1 VTFLASNEREQR
13 QLVQGAGMGPG
24 TFEIGGPA
32 AFEGFG
38 TATGL
43 GIGRGLA
50 TTGGFL
56 LEVARQSPT
65 YRMQEGLSELFGQ
78 GEQFRESE
86 RLQDEA
92 VRGAIDYYR
101 VDPATTGFAGQI
113 SYGAGAVLLPAI
125 IGSAVAG
132 PAGGAILAGGAV
144 GTGTFADLTGE
155 GVDRDT
161 ALRAAGI
168 DAFATGVGVL
178 APASMGAKLLT
189 KVATGAGVN
198 VALGAG
204 QRYAMGEYLRGAGY
218 GDIAAR
224 YDALDATAVATDMV
238 LGAAFGVLPNG
249 ARPPQRAVDAAMV
262 SRAAIHA
269 EVDTA
274 PGIPANMQTRAAHV
288 RALDAASEQLLR
300 GQPVRVDAAMRD
312 AQFVPKPDAPKAEV
326 AALVQALD
334 DLGFGQLVGD
344 IRELEAELQGRG
356 RDIVEPALPEVP
368 AAPPRAVAET
378 ARTPAPAVI
387 EDLGDGFYEIKG
399 PDGKLLGNALI
410 DEDGPALTIR
420 GVELD
425 SGSRGQGIGMAVY
438 QQILDRAFR
447 EGKTLAS
454 DSEVTTD
461 AARVYDAIERRGYTV
476 KRNPAAVLGEDGKWR
491 TPDESPV
498 FEVTKAPDAQPTSG
512 AEQQTSGDAAARA
525 ERAAETVAA
534 EIAVDK
540 PEMTLPAS
548 VVQAIMPDAR
558 ALTAESQLGRDILM
572 LRAEIG
578 WSERGGR
585 MIRGGQVV
593 DDVNAGA
600 DFGRSSGDVVG
611 RTKWTPKARL
621 DGQGESTLWRDRP
634 VKLSEA
640 EAYAA
645 LDKFASGQKLANR
658 ERGFIAYMG
667 EMSARYDAE
676 RAADAAEREIEAI
689 AADIDRRLAMR
700 EEAFQVADAMAAADE
715 AVDRATIDSAAYEAA
730 VNCFM
735 RNG

>member
-1 VTFLASNEREQR
+1 M
-13 QLVQGAGMGPG
+13 VQ
-24 TFEIGGPA
+24 
-32 AFEGFG
+32 
-38 TATGL
+38 
-43 GIGRGLA
+43 
-50 TTGGFL
+50 
-56 LEVARQSPT
+56 Q
-65 YRMQEGLSELFGQ
+65 
-78 GEQFRESE
+78 
-86 RLQDEA
+86 
-92 VRGAIDYYR
+92 
-101 VDPATTGFAGQI
+101 
-113 SYGAGAVLLPAI
+113 
-125 IGSAVAG
+125 
-132 PAGGAILAGGAV
+132 
-144 GTGTFADLTGE
+144 
-155 GVDRDT
+155 
-161 ALRAAGI
+161 
-168 DAFATGVGVL
+168 
-178 APASMGAKLLT
+178 
-189 KVATGAGVN
+189 
-198 VALGAG
+198 
-204 QRYAMGEYLRGAGY
+204 
-218 GDIAAR
+218 AAR
-224 YDALDATAVATDMV
+224 
-238 LGAAFGVLPNG
+238 
-249 ARPPQRAVDAAMV
+249 
-262 SRAAIHA
+262 HA
-269 EVDTA
+269 EVDLA
-274 PGIPANMQTRAAHV
+274 PGLAADARSMNQHV
-288 RALDAASEQLLR
+288 RALDAAGEALIR
-300 GQPVRVDAAMRD
+300 GQQPNVAAIVRD

-334 DLGFGQLVGD
+334 DLGFGQIVGD
-344 IRELEAELQGRG
+344 IRDLEAELQGRG

-438 QQILDRAFR
+438 QQILDRAFL